1 MPSYRSLRS
10 AKPPKLNLKTAE
22 TEQISNNSGRSLSMS
37 AAERRILYELA
48 RSEQRK
54 PIRNLAKACKISPKT
69 TRNAIKKLTG
79 DGIITANHTIQN
91 PKPWQF
97 PKEYT
102 ERIDKIDNNLPAKV
116 FVAAVEILK
125 HPELSHT
132 EIAERTGTSRRTA
145 IRADRILTTQAG
157 FIRLEHTNSKAAT
170 KASRQALKKRQRHRK
185 LKEIMENPEQIRLW
199 RKMNQLLKRR
209 KRRGF

>member
-1 MPSYRSLRS
+1 MY
-10 AKPPKLNLKTAE
+10 
-22 TEQISNNSGRSLSMS
+22 LSMS
-37 AAERRILYELA
+37 AEERRILYELA

-54 PIRNLAKACKISPKT
+54 PIRNLAKACKLSPKT

-79 DGIITANHTIQN
+79 AGTITENHTIQN
-91 PKPWQF
+91 PEPWRF
-97 PKEYT
+97 PKEHA
-102 ERIDKIDNNLPAKV
+102 ERIDNNLPAKV
-116 FVAAVEILK
+116 FVTAVEILK

-132 EIAERTGTSRRTA
+132 EIAERTETSRKTA
-145 IRADRILTTQAG
+145 IRADRILAQTG
-157 FIRLEHTNSKAAT
+157 FIRLKHSQPNNSKAAT
-170 KASRQALKKRQRHRK
+170 TASRQALAKRQRHRK